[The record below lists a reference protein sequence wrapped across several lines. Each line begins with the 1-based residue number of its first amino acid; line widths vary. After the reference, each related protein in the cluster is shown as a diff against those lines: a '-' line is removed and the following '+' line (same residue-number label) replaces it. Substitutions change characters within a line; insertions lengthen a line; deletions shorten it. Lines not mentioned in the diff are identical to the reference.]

1 MAYPT
6 LADVNTSEGMH
17 VIFTYANDVTGG
29 LLVNATLFA
38 FFVIIMMSTYFSQQ
52 RVSGK
57 GDMPSSFA
65 VAGYLTGGLAILFSL
80 IPNFINTTSVVM
92 VIVIATIGTL
102 WLFLSRGKE

>member
-17 VIFTYANDVTGG
+17 VIFTYANDITGG

-102 WLFLSRGKE
+102 WLFLSRGKD